1 MERFMI
7 QRDSDIG
14 IAVVGIQS
22 IARRLGFEPD
32 QISRLA
38 TAASEL
44 ATNICKYSPESGGDL
59 VVSSEESEDGK
70 LQLKVQVRDNGPG
83 ISDVEQ
89 ALMDHYSSSGTL
101 GLGLPGVKRIV
112 DEFDI
117 ISKPGEGTVVCISVK
132 QRR

>member
-1 MERFMI
+1 MERFMV

-22 IARRLGFEPD
+22 IARHLGFESD

-38 TAASEL
+38 TAVSEL
-44 ATNICKYSPESGGDL
+44 ATNIVKYSPECGGDL
-59 VVSSEESEDGK
+59 VVSLEESKQGK
-70 LQLKVQVRDNGPG
+70 VQLKVQARDNGPG
-83 ISDVEQ
+83 ISDIEQ
-89 ALMDHYSSSGTL
+89 ALMDHYSSSSTL

-117 ISKPGEGTVVCISVK
+117 VSKSGEGTVVCISVEK
-132 QRR
+132 KR